1 MTAAPVTQCQCGKP
15 FAPKRVPKTGMCRN
29 CWSIK
34 NLKRKDRPC

>member
-1 MTAAPVTQCQCGKP
+1 MTAAPTQCQCGKP

-34 NLKRKDRPC
+34 GLRPAPQHR